1 MPTSSSRAA
10 ASCPGPAPVH
20 RRAFLRVGGLSLG
33 ALAGGV
39 ETNLAR
45 LLAAQSASP
54 GVDREFS
61 VILLWAAGGPSQLET
76 FDLKP
81 EAPAEYRGPFRP
93 IATNVPGV
101 AISELLPNLA
111 QRADRF
117 ALVRS
122 LFHNRNEHSGGT
134 CRMLSGYA
142 SVAANPFQGEFPE
155 IGSVVARHLEDRV
168 RDLPLFVASNAF
180 YGGGPAYLGP
190 AYVPFF
196 YSGDPNGASFGVGN
210 LALSQ
215 AAAAQ
220 LHKRTALLEGF
231 DTMRR
236 EIDRTRT
243 MSALDEFNR
252 RALDLLTSPRTR
264 QAFDLSAEDPRVRD
278 RYGRTTGG
286 QGLLLARRLVEAGV
300 RFVQISAHFPIT
312 KEVGVLGP
320 TNWDDHSV
328 NSDIFK
334 SYELRMPPLDVAVS
348 ALIDDLHARGLDRDV
363 LFVFCGEFGRT
374 PKIGYQDKSKR
385 PGRDHW
391 CRAMSVFLAG
401 GGLRMGQAIGAT
413 NSRGEDPVERVMNSN
428 CLLATIYDRFGI
440 DTARVHHDN
449 TGRPIPVLTDGK
461 PIEELL

>member
-1 MPTSSSRAA
+1 MSSSRATIA
-10 ASCPGPAPVH
+10 CPGPVN
-20 RRAFLRVGGLSLG
+20 RRSFLKIGGLSLG
-33 ALAGGV
+33 ALAGGGR
-39 ETNLAR
+39 TDLAR
-45 LLAAQSASP
+45 LLAAEAASP
-54 GVDREFS
+54 GADREFS
-61 VILLWAAGGPSQLET
+61 VILLWAAGGASHLDT
-76 FDLKP
+76 VDLKP
-81 EAPAEYRGPFRP
+81 NPPSEYRGPFNP
-93 IATNVPGV
+93 IATNVPG
-101 AISELLPNLA
+101 IEITELLPNLA
-111 QRADRF
+111 QRADKF
-117 ALVRS
+117 AIVRS

-134 CRMLSGYA
+134 GRMLSGYA
-142 SVAANPFQGEFPE
+142 SVAANPFQSEYPE
-155 IGSVVARHLEDRV
+155 IGSIVAKHLEDRV

-196 YSGDPNGASFGVGN
+196 YSGDPNSPTFNVGN
-210 LALSQ
+210 LSLTPE
-215 AAAAQ
+215 AATK
-220 LHKRTALLEGF
+220 LHKRNELLKSF
-231 DTMRR
+231 DSLRR
-236 EIDRTRT
+236 EIDRSQT
-243 MSALDEFNR
+243 MGALDQFNR
-252 RALDLLTSPRTR
+252 RALEMLTSPRTR

-278 RYGRTTGG
+278 RYGRSTGG
-286 QGLLLARRLVEAGV
+286 QSLLMARRLVEAGV

-312 KEVGVLGP
+312 KDVGVLGP

-334 SYELRMPPLDVAVS
+334 SYEQRMPPLDVAVS

-374 PKIGYQDKSKR
+374 PKIGTQDKSKR

-440 DTARVHHDN
+440 DTSQLNHDN

-461 PIEELL
+461 PIHELL